1 MDSYS
6 TRVFDEAYLPLSSS
20 RTYGLCEDGMR
31 GSRVQTKR
39 RSDRKM
45 RIAKIVLALLILVP
59 AASVGQEDDRS
70 GPYGEFRGGGLFVAD
85 SEMRFS
91 GTPGSYTADYDAGFA
106 ISGAAGYRF
115 DRHLRAEFEAGYQQA
130 EIGELTIPTPGP
142 GNLDGDWNIGVV
154 TALVNVIYDIDY
166 WDALAVPYVG
176 AGLGL
181 GYVML
186 DSKPAAALR
195 VDAGSAELAWNALV
209 GVRLRVFDNTL
220 LSMGYR
226 YLGTTDPDFSSS
238 AGKVESEF
246 SSHEIFLG
254 IGYEF

>member
-1 MDSYS
+1 
-6 TRVFDEAYLPLSSS
+6 
-20 RTYGLCEDGMR
+20 
-31 GSRVQTKR
+31 
-39 RSDRKM
+39 M

-59 AASVGQEDDRS
+59 TASIGQEDDRS

-85 SEMRFS
+85 SDMKLS
-91 GTPGSYTADYDAGFA
+91 GTPGRHTADYDAGFA

-115 DRHLRAEFEAGYQQA
+115 DRHLRAEVEAGYREA
-130 EIGELTIPTPGP
+130 EIGELFIPGV
-142 GNLDGDWNIGVV
+142 GDLGGEWSVGVV

-186 DSKPAAALR
+186 DSKPDAALQI
-195 VDAGSAELAWNALV
+195 DASSAEFAWNALV
-209 GVRLRVFDNTL
+209 GIRLRVFDNTL

-226 YLGTTDPDFSSS
+226 YLATTDPNLSRT
-238 AGKVESEF
+238 AGRIASEF
-246 SSHEIFLG
+246 SSHEIFVG